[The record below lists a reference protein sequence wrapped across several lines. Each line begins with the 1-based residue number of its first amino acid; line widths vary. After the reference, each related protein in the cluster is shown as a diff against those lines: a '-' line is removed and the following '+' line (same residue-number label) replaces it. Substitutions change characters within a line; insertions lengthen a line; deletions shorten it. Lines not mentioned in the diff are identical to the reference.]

1 MRLSVRGIQSQPGAK
16 VRAEFRED
24 GARLLDGTVE
34 TEGPIELHVVATNLG
49 GSRVGLEGRLRAR
62 VRLTCSRCAQ
72 DYTMDVD
79 EPVQEIF
86 VRQAGPG
93 DRQRLPREE
102 TVEWWASDEEAPFD
116 EETEERP
123 FWGDTLELDELVR
136 ELLLLAIP
144 MKPICRDDCQGL
156 CPVCGGDRNQVAC
169 SCQQDMTDPRLA
181 ALRRWME
188 AAGEAG
194 PLSS

>member
-24 GARLLDGTVE
+24 GARLLDGTVQ
-34 TEGPIELHVVATNLG
+34 TEGPIELDVVATNLG
-49 GSRVGLEGRLRAR
+49 GRIGLEGRLRAR

-72 DYTMDVD
+72 DFILHVD
-79 EPVQEIF
+79 EPVHEIF

-93 DRQRLPREE
+93 DRQRVPRDE
-102 TVEWWASDEEAPFD
+102 TSEVWASDAAAFLD

-123 FWGDTLELDELVR
+123 FWQDTLELDELVR

-156 CPVCGGDRNQVAC
+156 CPVCGGDRNHVLC

-181 ALRRWME
+181 ALQRWLE
-188 AAGEAG
+188 AAGDAG
-194 PLSS
+194 PLSH